1 MRGLVIRV
9 YDSKEEEHED
19 CSKSDMPRRRYHGGI
34 RCLMNNCGENDN
46 DMDMELGTQ
55 SKGSAGPRIGESAL
69 GRRER
74 RMGRP
79 DNEGED
85 EEQEAPTLVLI
96 RAFLPGRSTT
106 LSVSASTRAVDW
118 LFVPRS
124 LTKSVTSKSE
134 PAAPSPRALHN
145 TRNGFI
151 SLY

>member
-1 MRGLVIRV
+1 
-9 YDSKEEEHED
+9 
-19 CSKSDMPRRRYHGGI
+19 
-34 RCLMNNCGENDN
+34 MNDCGENNN

-96 RAFLPGRSTT
+96 RAFLPGTRGPKKRGLTNRRCAKVHHTT
-106 LSVSASTRAVDW
+106 HFLSIT
-118 LFVPRS
+118 
-124 LTKSVTSKSE
+124 
-134 PAAPSPRALHN
+134 
-145 TRNGFI
+145 
-151 SLY
+151 